1 MTTVGTAR
9 WWFIAAL
16 AFVVSMANSLQARV
30 NGAASAYLD
39 NPVVAAMMSVG
50 GGFVVST
57 VLLLLLPGARRA
69 ATLLFRSEARESIRP
84 WQYFAG
90 FGGGIF
96 IFGQALVVPSYGV
109 SLSTSSPW

>member
-57 VLLLLLPGARRA
+57 VLLLLLGLSIVAVGVVLGGVRRSD
-69 ATLLFRSEARESIRP
+69 RR
-84 WQYFAG
+84 
-90 FGGGIF
+90 
-96 IFGQALVVPSYGV
+96 
-109 SLSTSSPW
+109 